1 MSTCL
6 IVGLVLVALS
16 IPIGGVLLALGVYGV
31 RKYVASAKTIEA
43 KNTISQIARLA
54 AAAYE
59 RESMD
64 DPVHPAA
71 ASHAAGRRLCGSAV
85 AVPAAVPKGVKYM
98 PSSADFSTGDAHT
111 GWTCLKFSMN
121 SPSYY
126 QYMYE
131 KGAGSGKS
139 GASATGFEASARGD
153 LDGNGVT
160 SFFARSGDVKNG
172 SVMLT
177 TEIYIENEFE

>member
-6 IVGLVLVALS
+6 IVVLVLVALS
-16 IPIGGVLLALGVYGV
+16 IPIGGILIATAVYGMK
-31 RKYVASAKTIEA
+31 KYAASAKTAEA
-43 KNTISQIARLA
+43 KNTITHIARLA

-64 DPVHPAA
+64 DPAPPAG

-85 AVPAAVPKGVKYM
+85 AVPAAVPKAVKYM

-111 GWTCLKFSMN
+111 GWTCLKFSMAE
-121 SPSYY
+121 PSYY

-172 SVMLT
+172 AVVLT

>member
-6 IVGLVLVALS
+6 IVFLVLLGLS
-16 IPIGGVLLALGVYGV
+16 IPIGGVVAALAIYGV
-31 RKYVASAKTIEA
+31 RKYVASAKTAEA
-43 KNTISQIARLA
+43 KYTLNEIARLA
-54 AAAYE
+54 VAAYE
-59 RESMD
+59 RESTD
-64 DPVHPAA
+64 DPVHPAGG
-71 ASHAAGRRLCGSAV
+71 SHAAGRHLCGSAV

-111 GWTCLKFSMN
+111 GWTCLKFSIN
-121 SPSYY
+121 GPFYY
-126 QYMYE
+126 QYRYD

-160 SFFARSGDVKNG
+160 SFFARSGDVRNG
-172 SVMLT
+172 SVVLN